1 MIRITIKIKTAIKVL
16 VTNAKE
22 IKSVLCFYGIQE
34 AELMK

>member
-1 MIRITIKIKTAIKVL
+1 MIRKIIKIKTALKVL
-16 VTNAKE
+16 ATNAKE